1 MNKFYLIVPL
11 VLCTLFGV
19 YYYKFI
25 QEEGVKTELRAKAAK
40 IAKDEADAKKKEIE
54 DKARKDA
61 DDRQQKRLADE
72 KKKEDDRRAKW
83 EAQGKDI
90 ADATAKYNAE
100 AAKYTK
106 QIAELE
112 AQLKDMRL
120 KKDNATR
127 ESFDLKKRVELAL
140 IAKRDAELEIQ
151 RMVSM
156 VANKATESAMARPP
170 PPPPVEKAKSK

>member
-1 MNKFYLIVPL
+1 MNKIYLIVPI
-11 VLCTLFGV
+11 VLCALFGV

-25 QEEGVKTELRAKAAK
+25 QDEAVKTEQREKAAK

-72 KKKEDDRRAKW
+72 KKKDDDRRAKW
-83 EAQGKDI
+83 ESQSREI
-90 ADATAKYNAE
+90 AEATAKYSAE

-106 QIAELE
+106 QIADLD
-112 AQLKDMRL
+112 AQLKETRL
-120 KKDNATR
+120 KKDTATR
-127 ESFDLKKRVELAL
+127 ESFDLKKQVELAL
-140 IAKRDAELEIQ
+140 IAKRNAELEIQ

-156 VANKATESAMARPP
+156 VANKAAESAMARPP
-170 PPPPVEKAKSK
+170 PPPPVEKGKSK